1 MKPIA
6 LACLIFSSLIALH
19 PTIHAQTATEAEPKV
34 KLASFDVDA
43 TPPLGSAMAYQP
55 VRRLDELTL
64 RCRGVVLIGAGD
76 PIVLCAVDWIGIAN
90 GGHDAFRQALAT
102 AAKTSPDRVAV
113 HTLHQHDAPAC
124 DFTAED
130 IIKELK
136 IPGYSRFDGNFHRQV
151 IERASKAIADSIQQ
165 ATAITHYGVGTGLV
179 KEVASQRRIAGPD
192 GKIRATRTST
202 TKDPLLRAEPEGVI
216 DPNVSLLS
224 FWNNEQPIAMLS
236 YYACHPQSYYLRGV
250 PSPDFPGIARFIRG
264 QDRNNTLHVHFNGA
278 GGNVTAGKYNDGAE
292 TNRML
297 LANRLAEGIRLA
309 EQQTVRKP
317 LVPSDI
323 RWNSRSIKLPLAR
336 HLNEE
341 DLLRKLKETPPKGTI
356 SFADQLAFFRRIQQ
370 GHTIPISCLSI
381 GEARVLHMPGELF
394 VEYQLAAKGMRQD
407 LQVMMAAYGDYGP
420 GYIGTERAYTEGGY
434 ETLPTSSSVDPSVE
448 PLLLETLEQL
458 LKE

>member
-6 LACLIFSSLIALH
+6 LVCFIFSSLIALNSK
-19 PTIHAQTATEAEPKV
+19 IHAQTAIDAEPKV

-55 VRRLDELTL
+55 ARRLDELTL

-136 IPGYSRFDGNFHRQV
+136 IPGYSRFDGDFHRQV

-165 ATAITHYGVGTGLV
+165 ATVITHYGVGTGLV

-356 SFADQLAFFRRIQQ
+356 SFADQLAFYRRIQQ

-394 VEYQLAAKGMRQD
+394 IEYQLAAKGMRQD

-420 GYIGTERAYTEGGY
+420 GYIGTERSYTEGGY